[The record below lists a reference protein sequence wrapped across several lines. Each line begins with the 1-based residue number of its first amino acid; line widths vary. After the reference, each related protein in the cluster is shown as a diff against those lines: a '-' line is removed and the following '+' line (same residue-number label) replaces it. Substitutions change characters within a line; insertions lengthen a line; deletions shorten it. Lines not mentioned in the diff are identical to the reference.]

1 MKTNDFKK
9 IIKESVREAIKE
21 ELKDILLEALKSPK
35 TIVKENIQP
44 SLSSPSPSTD
54 YLNQRKA
61 YADILNSMSPNRNED
76 TFTFNTNSMPFQP
89 TPVNTSAEGSSLPS
103 GEVSLDQIM
112 KLTNG
117 I

>member
-1 MKTNDFKK
+1 MKTSDFKK
-9 IIKESVREAIKE
+9 IIKDSVREAIKE

-35 TIVKENIQP
+35 TIVKENIQSPLP
-44 SLSSPSPSTD
+44 SSSPTD

-61 YADILNSMSPNRNED
+61 YTDILNSMSPNINGD
-76 TFTFNTNSMPFQP
+76 IFNFNTNSMPFQP

-103 GEVSLDQIM
+103 GEISLDQIM

-117 I
+117 V